1 MDKDASEPV
10 EVSRVKQLFGD
21 SLPDEVFGALLKLV
35 GFLKN
40 TCVNPSLADAVAT
53 AERYDIDAEEFEPE
67 HLGGWTIEKL
77 AASALRLLDLA
88 TRPDP
93 RGLIS
98 GNDMVW
104 LPVRMGWVRPVFD
117 AVLVDEAQDMN
128 LPQLLMAIGASRGRI
143 FIVGDDCQAIYG
155 FRGAA
160 HDGINMMK
168 SKLNAHEV
176 GLTITQR
183 CPKSVVREVLSIVP
197 DYKAADCAPE
207 GSVTTML
214 LDAAMASVKIGD
226 VILSRANAPLM
237 PLCLSLLRRGISARI
252 EGRDIGKMLVSKVEK
267 LKAKSV
273 PDFMRKVVANKD
285 RRIKRAQARDAAD
298 SDILAIEDEA
308 ETLLALAEG
317 LKSVAEIKT
326 RIVALFQDSDKSPRP
341 AVVLSSVHKAKG
353 LEWNKVFMIRSTFL
367 KKGRVT
373 QEEKFLYY
381 VACTRTKNELVF
393 AVEEQPVE

>member
-1 MDKDASEPV
+1 
-10 EVSRVKQLFGD
+10 
-21 SLPDEVFGALLKLV
+21 
-35 GFLKN
+35 
-40 TCVNPSLADAVAT
+40 
-53 AERYDIDAEEFEPE
+53 
-67 HLGGWTIEKL
+67 
-77 AASALRLLDLA
+77 
-88 TRPDP
+88 
-93 RGLIS
+93 
-98 GNDMVW
+98 
-104 LPVRMGWVRPVFD
+104 
-117 AVLVDEAQDMN
+117 
-128 LPQLLMAIGASRGRI
+128 
-143 FIVGDDCQAIYG
+143 
-155 FRGAA
+155 
-160 HDGINMMK
+160 
-168 SKLNAHEV
+168 
-176 GLTITQR
+176 
-183 CPKSVVREVLSIVP
+183 
-197 DYKAADCAPE
+197 
-207 GSVTTML
+207 
-214 LDAAMASVKIGD
+214 VKIGD